1 MLCFGKIRKQL
12 RRIADAIIDAS
23 DIGTDVAKLSQ
34 DVKRIANVAEYW
46 MRREMW
52 SERGRPAGIVSMSV
66 STTIEENGMAVSN
79 VSVELLPAKP
89 EAVSQ
94 VVTVAVAGYI
104 TAEIVVPASENVA
117 RFAVAQG
124 SEINLTVAS
133 RDAAGNTS
141 SPFVVAPF
149 VAVDTEAPDSPDGIG
164 AISSNDLDVVAT
176 GFVELVPEAI

>member
-1 MLCFGKIRKQL
+1 
-12 RRIADAIIDAS
+12 
-23 DIGTDVAKLSQ
+23 
-34 DVKRIANVAEYW
+34 
-46 MRREMW
+46 
-52 SERGRPAGIVSMSV
+52 
-66 STTIEENGMAVSN
+66 MAVSN

-89 EAVSQ
+89 DAVSQ

-164 AISSNDLDVVAT
+164 AISSNDLDVAAT